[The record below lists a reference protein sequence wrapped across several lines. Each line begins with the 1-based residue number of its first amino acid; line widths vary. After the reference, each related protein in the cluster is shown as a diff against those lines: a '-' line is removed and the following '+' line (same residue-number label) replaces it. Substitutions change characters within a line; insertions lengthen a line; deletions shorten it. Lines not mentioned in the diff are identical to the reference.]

1 VNEEA
6 LAHWRQLLEK
16 KSAIFVKGEL
26 VKLQGLN
33 ANGEKMNAFTLYTLK
48 AL

>member
-16 KSAIFVKGEL
+16 KSAFFVKGEL